1 MVLSQMWKMDNV
13 NILVTRL
20 GNEPL
25 NISQRMIGF
34 VERWHSRPFCVR
46 FCLII
51 YFLFFC
57 LWPFSTMEKVN
68 RNKYLKVVVKPQTS
82 LQTFLLLLLRT
93 KLHKACS
100 HQRHLLKAELD
111 SRFEL
116 VDYLK
121 APHFLPVISPSFSK
135 CSAFHINLFR
145 KLDHQ
150 TDSGFSVELRQFS
163 LLIVLCVLL
172 F

>member
-1 MVLSQMWKMDNV
+1 MAFQTFLCAF
-13 NILVTRL
+13 L
-20 GNEPL
+20 L
-25 NISQRMIGF
+25 NYFFSFFF
-34 VERWHSRPFCVR
+34 VYG
-46 FCLII
+46 L
-51 YFLFFC
+51 FLQ
-57 LWPFSTMEKVN
+57 WKVN

-172 F
+172 FWPHDGHWSVYGYLKKD